1 MSLASLIILAFA
13 LSMDAFAV
21 AVCKGL
27 AMKKITLKKAL
38 IVGLY
43 FGIFQAGMP
52 LLGYFLGTF
61 FEEMVV
67 SIDHW
72 IAFILLSAI
81 GGKMIHE
88 ALGHSDE
95 PASDSLSFKTM
106 LVLAVATSID
116 ALAVGITLAFLQVSV
131 YYAVGFIGAITF
143 TLSVIGVKI
152 GNVFGVKYK
161 SRAELVGGTVLIII
175 GIKILIEHLFGL

>member
-1 MSLASLIILAFA
+1 MSLASLMLLAFA

-27 AMKKITLKKAL
+27 AMKKITFKKAL
-38 IVGLY
+38 VVGLY

-61 FEEMVV
+61 FEHMVTSV
-67 SIDHW
+67 DHW
-72 IAFILLSAI
+72 IAFILLSVI

-88 ALGHSDE
+88 ALGHSEE

-106 LVLAVATSID
+106 FVLAVATSID
-116 ALAVGITLAFLQVSV
+116 ALAVGITFAFLQVNI
-131 YYAVGFIGAITF
+131 YYAVTFIGIT
-143 TLSVIGVKI
+143 TLVLSVTGVKI
-152 GNVFGVKYK
+152 GNAFGVRYK

-175 GIKILIEHLFGL
+175 GLKILIEHLFGL

>member
-21 AVCKGL
+21 AICKGL

-43 FGIFQAGMP
+43 FGLFQAGMP
-52 LLGYFLGTF
+52 LLGYSLGTF
-61 FEEMVV
+61 FEHMVT

-72 IAFILLSAI
+72 IAFVLLSVI

-88 ALGHSDE
+88 ALGHSHE

-106 LVLAVATSID
+106 LILSIATSID
-116 ALAVGITLAFLQVSV
+116 ALAVGITLAFLQVNI
-131 YYAVGFIGAITF
+131 YYAITF
-143 TLSVIGVKI
+143 IGLITFALSVVGVKI
-152 GNVFGVKYK
+152 GNAFGARYK

-175 GIKILIEHLFGL
+175 GLKILIEHLFFT